1 MLTLKTRDRDHE
13 ARTYCAERKQKKFS
27 IKKTQRHE
35 IEKEIILK
43 KSTKT
48 NMTQSRL
55 TW

>member
-1 MLTLKTRDRDHE
+1 MRLELTVQKE
-13 ARTYCAERKQKKFS
+13 NKKKFS

-55 TW
+55 T